1 MDGPLDEEP
10 HGVPRSTGGAERL
23 KNLTQMAVPVGVI
36 GIILLL
42 VVPLPA
48 ALLDFL
54 IALNIVCS
62 LVALL
67 TVMFIKR
74 PLDFSSFPSL
84 ILVLT
89 LFRLGLNVASTRLV
103 LSQGYA
109 GHVIEAF
116 GSFVIAGSLVIGLVV
131 FLILVVIQFVVI
143 TKGAER
149 VAEVGAR
156 FTLDAMPGK
165 QMAIDADLNAGLID
179 EGQARQRRADVTGE
193 ADFYGAM
200 DGGSKF
206 VKGDAIAGIIIV
218 LINLLGGFAI
228 GMVQNGMSPAESINH
243 YALLSIGDGLAS
255 QVPALLL
262 SVATGLIV
270 TRATSDGDMGSEA
283 IRQLGQ
289 SKLVLQIAGG
299 AAVVLGLI
307 PSMPKLPFLLVAVLA
322 FVAASRIGRRDAAAA
337 RDLALNELAPV
348 PVDPTEAA
356 ENLLEEMR
364 VDPLEVVLAP
374 DLVDLVD
381 TSGGG
386 DLLERVRALRRK
398 IALELGLVVPPVRTR
413 DSLDLPMST
422 YAVRISGVEVARGQA
437 PPGQVLA
444 LGDNLDGLPGRAT
457 VEPVFGLAGK
467 WIPAELR
474 HQAQL
479 MGATVVDRASVLIT
493 HLGEVVRTHAP
504 RLLSREDVRSLVEAL
519 KRTHPAVVDELTP
532 AVLTL
537 GEVQR
542 VLQCLLDESVPI
554 RDLARIFEALSLKA
568 KQGSDLDG
576 LVEAARGALGPAVA
590 AVHEQDGVLH
600 VITLDPLLEQA
611 LAEALRPGEHGASLA
626 LDAATAEHLVTGS
639 SSCLERAEQQGISAV
654 LVCAPPLRAPL
665 RRLLKVAVGRLN
677 VLSYDDV
684 STHARI
690 ETVGMVSGVH
700 ALAS

>member
-1 MDGPLDEEP
+1 MNGKVKISQLVVPA
-10 HGVPRSTGGAERL
+10 GV
-23 KNLTQMAVPVGVI
+23 VGIV
-36 GIILLL
+36 LLL

-48 ALLDFL
+48 IVLDFL
-54 IALNIVCS
+54 IATNITCS

-67 TVMFIKR
+67 TVMFVKR
-74 PLDFSSFPSL
+74 ALDFSVFPSL

-103 LSQGYA
+103 LSDGYA

-116 GSFVIAGSLVIGLVV
+116 GHFVISGSLVIGLVI
-131 FLILVVIQFVVI
+131 FMILVVIQFVVI

-179 EGQARQRRADVTGE
+179 EAEARRRRADITGE

-206 VKGDAIAGIIIV
+206 VKGDAVAGIVIV
-218 LINLLGGFAI
+218 LINLIGGFAI
-228 GMVQNGMSPAESINH
+228 GMIQGGLSPAESINK
-243 YALLSIGDGLAS
+243 YALLSIGDGLVS

-270 TRATSDGDMGSEA
+270 TKAGSTNDIGSDA
-283 IRQLGQ
+283 LKQLGQ
-289 SKLVLQIAGG
+289 NTMVLRIAGG
-299 AAVVLGLI
+299 GAIVLALI
-307 PSMPKLPFLLVAVLA
+307 PSMPKLPFLLVGGLA
-322 FVAASRIGRRDAAAA
+322 IFASTRIAAKQK
-337 RDLALNELAPV
+337 V
-348 PVDPTEAA
+348 EAA
-356 ENLLEEMR
+356 EAARLELEPAPVSPTDAAESLLEEMR

-381 TSGGG
+381 VAGGG

-413 DSLDLPMST
+413 DSLDLPASS
-422 YAVRISGVEVARGQA
+422 YAVRISGVEVARGMA

-444 LGDNLDGLPGRAT
+444 LGDNLDGLPGRTT

-474 HQAQL
+474 QQAQL
-479 MGATVVDRASVLIT
+479 MGATVVDRGSVLIT
-493 HLGEVVRTHAP
+493 HLGELVRSHAP
-504 RLLSREDVRSLVEAL
+504 RLLGREDVRSLVDAL
-519 KRTHPAVVDELTP
+519 KRTHPVVVDELTP
-532 AVLTL
+532 NVLTL

-542 VLQCLLDESVPI
+542 VLQALLEESVPI
-554 RDLARIFEALSLKA
+554 RDLARIFEALSLRG

-576 LVEAARGALGPAVA
+576 LVEASRAALGPAVA

-600 VITLDPLLEQA
+600 VITLDPLLEQQM
-611 LAEALRPGEHGASLA
+611 AESLRPGEHGATLS
-626 LDAATAEHLVTGS
+626 LDAMTAEHLVTSAGQ
-639 SSCLERAEQQGISAV
+639 CLERAEQQGISAV

-684 STHARI
+684 SNHPRI
-690 ETVGMVSGVH
+690 ETVGAVSGVH